1 MNTIRTFLALLT
13 FIALFVGCKKEEAQP
28 QIQLVQNG
36 NVEQK
41 FQNWFFNYDAANSK
55 NPNGYDFGF
64 TAEAASSPQYSL
76 KINCNTVKSDSAFC
90 FYGQSFATPTIIATG
105 AKVTLSTAVKTVNLK
120 GKGVSIALRGDK
132 MVNGRNTQVFF
143 TTTQGKMSITGTNEF
158 KTYSVTL
165 DSYPGNIDNLII
177 FLVYLPE
184 TTGAVYFDDVSLAV
198 N

>member
-1 MNTIRTFLALLT
+1 MKTIQTLLT
-13 FIALFVGCKKEEAQP
+13 LLTLAALFGACKKGETQP
-28 QIQLVQNG
+28 QVQLVQNG

-41 FQNWFFNYDAANSK
+41 IQNWIFNYDAANPK

-76 KINCNTVKSDSAFC
+76 KINCNTVKNDTAFC
-90 FYGQSFATPTIIATG
+90 SYAQNIPKPTIATG
-105 AKVTLSTAVKTVNLK
+105 ARVTLSVAVKTVNLK
-120 GKGVSIALRGDK
+120 GKGISIALRGDK
-132 MVNGRNTQVFF
+132 MGQNTPVFF
-143 TTTQGKMSITGTNEF
+143 TTTQGKASITGTEEF

-165 DSYPGNIDNLII
+165 DSYPGNVDNLFI
-177 FLVYLPE
+177 FLVYLPG

>member
-13 FIALFVGCKKEEAQP
+13 LATLFGACKKEEAQP
-28 QIQLVQNG
+28 QVQLVQNG

-41 FQNWFFNYDAANSK
+41 IQNWFFNYDAANLK
-55 NPNGYDFGF
+55 NPNGFDFGF

-76 KINCNTVKSDSAFC
+76 KINCNTVKSESAFC
-90 FYGQSFATPTIIATG
+90 FYGQTLATPTIATG
-105 AKVTLSTAVKTVNLK
+105 AKVTLNASIKTVNLK

-132 MVNGRNTQVFF
+132 LVNGQNTQVFF
-143 TTTQGKMSITGTNEF
+143 TTTQGKASITGTDEF

-165 DSYPGNIDNLII
+165 DSYPGNVDTLII

>member
-1 MNTIRTFLALLT
+1 MNTYRTFLVLLT
-13 FIALFVGCKKEEAQP
+13 LTTLSGACKEEAQP
-28 QIQLVQNG
+28 QVQLLQNG

-41 FQNWFFNYDAANSK
+41 FQNWFFNYDAANTK
-55 NPNGYDFGF
+55 NPNEYDFGF

-76 KINCNTVKSDSAFC
+76 KINCNTVKNDSAFC
-90 FYGQSFATPTIIATG
+90 FYGQILATPTIATG
-105 AKVTLSTAVKTVNLK
+105 AKVTLNASIKTVSLK

-132 MVNGRNTQVFF
+132 IVNGKNTQIFF
-143 TTTQGKMSITGTNEF
+143 TTTQGKVSITGTGEF

-165 DSYPGNIDNLII
+165 DSYPGNIDNLIV

-184 TTGAVYFDDVSLAV
+184 TTGVVYFDDVSLAV